1 MQPLSLQIW
10 SDIACPWC
18 YVGKRR
24 LETALSRFA
33 QRDQVQIRWRSF
45 ELDPAA
51 PRQLAGNST
60 QAERL
65 AKKYGMSVRDAQQR
79 IEQLKDVA
87 RREGL
92 NFDFDRI
99 RPGNTFDAHR
109 VVHLAHSRG
118 KQDAMKERFLRAY
131 LCEAEA
137 IGEPD
142 TLIRLA
148 SEVGLDAEEVSDTLA
163 SGAFADEVR
172 ADEREA
178 SKHGIHGV
186 PCFVFIGRY
195 AVSGAQAP
203 ETLLAALERAWS
215 EHSAKPIEFGE
226 GAVCGPDGC

>member
-1 MQPLSLQIW
+1 
-10 SDIACPWC
+10 
-18 YVGKRR
+18 
-24 LETALSRFA
+24 LETALSRFP
-33 QRDQVQIRWRSF
+33 QRDRVQIRWRSF

-65 AKKYGMSVRDAQQR
+65 ARKYGMSVRDAQTR
-79 IEQLKDVA
+79 IDHLKDVA

-109 VVHLAHSRG
+109 VVHLAESRG

-131 LCEAEA
+131 LCEGEA

-178 SKHGIHGV
+178 NEHGINGV
-186 PCFVFIGRY
+186 PCFVFSGRY
-195 AVSGAQAP
+195 AISGAQAA
-203 ETLLAALERAWS
+203 ETLLSALERAWT
-215 EHSAKPIEFGE
+215 EHSAASPEFAE
-226 GAVCGPDGC
+226 GALCGPDGC